1 MERPLFLPLFSL
13 ITGLVTA
20 DIFLFFVP
28 SALPCIL
35 LAACFPLLFLKQ
47 RSPFFICLALF
58 FFSWG
63 DLSLKPLLSYQPA
76 RNDIVQFASDRKV
89 TIEGVLDSRPE
100 STGRGYNIYLRCEKI
115 YWKNGYSPVTGRILL
130 YVGEGAS
137 GFLTGDR
144 VRFISRIN
152 KPRNF
157 GLPGEFDYVRY
168 LAYRNVHVT
177 AYVPETRDLI
187 LVRRN
192 ARYRLQSLTDMVAAR
207 IGRFVDSTVPG
218 EEGSILKAL
227 LLGDTGN
234 ISEKTKE
241 AYAKTGVSHILSI
254 SGFHVG
260 IVSLFVFYLL
270 SCLIG
275 SSEFLLLHLN
285 VRRLIL
291 LLTIPFVIFYLFLS
305 GAAPAT
311 VRSVIMIMA
320 YVAALMLE
328 RETHPLNSLMLA
340 ALIILVC
347 SPPALFDISF
357 QLSFLALWG
366 IIVLVPLF
374 AAPFKGGEGKIRYKL
389 LIFLMVSTA
398 ATLATLAP
406 VAYYFHRVSFTGL
419 VANFFIV
426 PLVGYG
432 AVVLC
437 FSALPFIFFFPLL
450 AGLLLKTAALA
461 VKASGCIINLFATL
475 PAFPTLNPTLTD
487 LLLFYLFLTCITFVS
502 QKKRRFLLC
511 GSLVVIFALIKSVT
525 LLAAGNEKVLGIT
538 FFSVGQGESTLI
550 SFPNGRKMLVDG
562 GGSLRDG
569 GMDVGKRL
577 LAPALWRKGV
587 GRIDYVVLSHPHPD
601 HLKGLLYVLENF
613 PVGEFWESGIRT
625 DADESRE
632 LTRILAEKHV
642 PIHLINSAARPIS
655 VGDALIEPLAPFPHT
670 PVQEED
676 VNDNSLV
683 FRLKYGDF
691 SMLFTGDIG
700 PDTETFL
707 VGHPECLS
715 CTVLKVAH
723 HGSRYSTSDAF
734 LTAAS
739 PRIALISAGYGN
751 SFGLPADRTLALLDR
766 RGVKVFRTDL
776 DGTIEVVAGKN
787 GLKVSTCFPQGHFH

>member
-1 MERPLFLPLFSL
+1 MERPLFLPLLSI

-28 SALPCIL
+28 ASLPYIL
-35 LAACFPLLFLKQ
+35 LAACFPLLFLKKH
-47 RSPFFICLALF
+47 SPFFICLALF

-63 DLSLKPLLSYQPA
+63 NLSLKPFLLHQPA
-76 RNDIVQFASDRKV
+76 RNDIVQFASDRKA
-89 TIEGVLDSRPE
+89 TIEGVIDSRPG
-100 STGRGYNIYLRCEKI
+100 STGMGCRIYLRCEKL
-115 YWKNGYSPVTGRILL
+115 YEKNGYTRVKGRILL
-130 YVGEGAS
+130 YVGEGES
-137 GFLTGDR
+137 EFLTGDR
-144 VRFISRIN
+144 VRFISRVN
-152 KPRNF
+152 KPRNY

-168 LAYRNVHVT
+168 LAYREVYVT
-177 AYVPETRDLI
+177 AYVPDIRDLI
-187 LVRRN
+187 LVKRG
-192 ARYRLQSLTDMVAAR
+192 ACYRLQGLTDKVAAV
-207 IGRFVDSTVPG
+207 IGRFIGARVPG
-218 EEGSILKAL
+218 EEGSVLKAV

-260 IVSLFVFYLL
+260 IVSLFVFYVL
-270 SCLIG
+270 SRLFG

-291 LLTIPFVIFYLFLS
+291 LLTIPFIVFYLFLS

-311 VRSVIMIMA
+311 VRSVIMILA
-320 YVAALMLE
+320 YVAAMILE

-340 ALIILVC
+340 ATAILVS

-374 AAPFKGGEGKIRYKL
+374 AAPFKESEGKIQYKL
-389 LIFLMVSTA
+389 LIFLMVSAA
-398 ATLATLAP
+398 ATFATLAP

-437 FSALPFIFFFPLL
+437 FSALPFIFSFPFL
-450 AGLLLKTAALA
+450 AGLLLKIAALL
-461 VKASGCIINLFATL
+461 VKASSYVINLLATL
-475 PAFPTLNPTLTD
+475 PALPPLNPTRTD
-487 LLLFYLFLTCITFVS
+487 LLLFYLFLACITFVA
-502 QKKRRFLLC
+502 QKKARLLLC
-511 GSLVVIFALIKSVT
+511 GSLVVIFVLIKSVT
-525 LLAAGNEKVLGIT
+525 FLATGNEKVLGIT

-550 SFPNGRKMLVDG
+550 SFPDGRKMLVDG
-562 GGSLRDG
+562 GGSLREG

-577 LAPALWRKGV
+577 LAPALWSKGV
-587 GRIDYVVLSHPHPD
+587 DRLDYVVLSHPHPD

-642 PIHLINSAARPIS
+642 PIRLINSATKPIS
-655 VGDALIEPLAPFPHT
+655 IGEAMIEPLAPVHHPSS
-670 PVQEED
+670 PEED
-676 VNDNSLV
+676 VNDASLV
-683 FRLKYGDF
+683 FRLKYGAF

-700 PDTETFL
+700 SNTEMSL
-707 VGHPECLS
+707 AVHPECLS

-723 HGSRYSTSDAF
+723 HGSRFSSSNAF
-734 LTAAS
+734 LAAAS

-751 SFGLPADRTLALLDR
+751 SFGLPSGRTLALLSR
-766 RGVKVFRTDL
+766 RCIKVYRTDL
-776 DGTIEVVAGKN
+776 DGTIEVLAGNN
-787 GLKVSTCFPQGHFH
+787 GLNVSTCFRQGHFH